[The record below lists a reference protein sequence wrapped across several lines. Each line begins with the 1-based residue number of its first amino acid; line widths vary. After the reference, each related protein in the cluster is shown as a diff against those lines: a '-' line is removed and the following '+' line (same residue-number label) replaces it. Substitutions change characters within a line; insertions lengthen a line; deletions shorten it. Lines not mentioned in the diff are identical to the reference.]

1 MCRLFAMHAG
11 DHPVKATFWLL
22 TAPDSLAEQS
32 RREADGF
39 GIGVYD
45 REGRPSVVKAPIA
58 AYEDKAFAAEA
69 RDVESIT
76 FIAHVRYA
84 STGGDVKTNTHPFE
98 QDNRLFAHNGVVE
111 DLDLLDSRLQQMGVM
126 DLVKGDT
133 DSERVF
139 ALITAE
145 VRSNGGDVSA
155 AIASAVGWIAENL
168 RLFAVNIILADAAN
182 VWAVRYPDTHPLYV
196 LELAGEETTGGM
208 KTHRISMHSAQLD
221 AERRPAVLLATEKVD
236 DNPNWRM
243 MDSGEILHIGPSL
256 KVDSSHPLPAAPRH
270 PLTLADLSDRAAT
283 SQRPQGAGTLP

>member
-145 VRSNGGDVSA
+145 VRSNGGDVGA
-155 AIASAVGWIAENL
+155 AIASGGCGATAGAVEAEGVGL
-168 RLFAVNIILADAAN
+168 GTEPVGTVALGGSGGVGAASPVQLAMSKASTAAPMTTSPRAMPGRYRFAPSARSGSVSLWMAATRAGSSADPG
-182 VWAVRYPDTHPLYV
+182 RGPP
-196 LELAGEETTGGM
+196 AG
-208 KTHRISMHSAQLD
+208 
-221 AERRPAVLLATEKVD
+221 
-236 DNPNWRM
+236 
-243 MDSGEILHIGPSL
+243 DSGFTGQGSGRVDGSDTASL
-256 KVDSSHPLPAAPRH
+256 TARSSA
-270 PLTLADLSDRAAT
+270 TRAST
-283 SQRPQGAGTLP
+283 